1 MNKKQNEKP
10 EIITKE
16 EKQKRGLLPLT
27 SDIVF
32 KRVFS
37 REGNERILKSLL
49 EAILDT
55 EIQKVEVKN
64 PQLPP
69 NLNDSKAGILDIKV
83 QIDDNTICDV
93 EMQVRDEKNIADR
106 STYYM
111 AKMLSDELKR
121 SEKYIKVKKA
131 IVINIL
137 MFNYYKRNSYHSIA
151 HMKFEDTKRDEYVNL
166 GYMDEEKIATKDL
179 EMHFIEIPKFIKK
192 NPEVKTK
199 LEQWLWAISGKG
211 DKVKMAE
218 KANKDVKEAM
228 NIVKE
233 MSMSDEEWELYESRR
248 LALLDYNTGM
258 INAKNEGEKKG
269 AKEKQIEIAKKMLKK
284 GMPIDEIIELT
295 NLSKA
300 EVEKLNK

>member
-16 EKQKRGLLPLT
+16 EKQTRALLPLT

-37 REGNERILKSLL
+37 REGNEKILKSLL

-93 EMQVRDEKNIADR
+93 EMQVRDERNIADR

-121 SEKYIKVKKA
+121 SEGYIKVKKA

-211 DKVKMAE
+211 DKAKMAE

-258 INAKNEGEKKG
+258 INAKNEGFEERRTKRCKG
-269 AKEKQIEIAKKMLKK
+269 
-284 GMPIDEIIELT
+284 
-295 NLSKA
+295 KA
-300 EVEKLNK
+300 N

>member
-1 MNKKQNEKP
+1 MSKKQNEKP

-16 EKQKRGLLPLT
+16 EKQTRGLLPLT

-37 REGNERILKSLL
+37 REGNEKILKSLL

-93 EMQVRDEKNIADR
+93 EMQVRDERNIADR

-121 SEKYIKVKKA
+121 SEEYIKVKKA

-151 HMKFEDTKRDEYVNL
+151 HMKFEDTKKDEYVNL

-211 DKVKMAE
+211 DKAKMAE
-218 KANKDVKEAM
+218 EENKEVKEAM

-258 INAKNEGEKKG
+258 INAKNEGV
-269 AKEKQIEIAKKMLKK
+269 KERKVQIAKKMLKK
-284 GMPIDEIIELT
+284 GMLIDEIMELT
-295 NLSKA
+295 NLSEEEIK
-300 EVEKLNK
+300 KLK

>member
-1 MNKKQNEKP
+1 
-10 EIITKE
+10 
-16 EKQKRGLLPLT
+16 
-27 SDIVF
+27 
-32 KRVFS
+32 
-37 REGNERILKSLL
+37 
-49 EAILDT
+49 
-55 EIQKVEVKN
+55 
-64 PQLPP
+64 
-69 NLNDSKAGILDIKV
+69 
-83 QIDDNTICDV
+83 
-93 EMQVRDEKNIADR
+93 
-106 STYYM
+106 
-111 AKMLSDELKR
+111 
-121 SEKYIKVKKA
+121 
-131 IVINIL
+131 

-179 EMHFIEIPKFIKK
+179 EMHFIELPKFIKK

-258 INAKNEGEKKG
+258 INAKNEGFEERRTKRCKG
-269 AKEKQIEIAKKMLKK
+269 
-284 GMPIDEIIELT
+284 
-295 NLSKA
+295 KA
-300 EVEKLNK
+300 N

>member
-1 MNKKQNEKP
+1 MKKQQNEKP

-16 EKQKRGLLPLT
+16 KQTRGLLPLT

-37 REGNERILKSLL
+37 REGNEKILKSLL

-93 EMQVRDEKNIADR
+93 EMQVRDERNIADR

-111 AKMLSDELKR
+111 AKILSDELKR
-121 SEKYIKVKKA
+121 SEEYIKVKKA

-179 EMHFIEIPKFIKK
+179 EMHFIELPKFIKK

-211 DKVKMAE
+211 DKAKMAE
-218 KANKDVKEAM
+218 KANKDVKDAM

-258 INAKNEGEKKG
+258 INAKNEEK
-269 AKEKQIEIAKKMLKK
+269 IEIAKKMLKK
-284 GMPIDEIIELT
+284 GMAIKEIKELT
-295 NLSKA
+295 GLSEEEIK
-300 EVEKLNK
+300 KLK

>member
-1 MNKKQNEKP
+1 MKKQQNEKP

-16 EKQKRGLLPLT
+16 EKQTRALLPLT

-166 GYMDEEKIATKDL
+166 GYADEEKIATKDL

-211 DKVKMAE
+211 DKAKMAE
-218 KANKDVKEAM
+218 EENKEVKEAM

-248 LALLDYNTGM
+248 LALLDYNTGI
-258 INAKNEGEKKG
+258 INAKNEERT
-269 AKEKQIEIAKKMLKK
+269 EIAKQLLKM
-284 GMPIDEIIELT
+284 GMTVKQIKEAT
-295 NLSKA
+295 NLSEEEIK
-300 EVEKLNK
+300 KIK